1 MGVGENRTVLP
12 QTPQKQITKTWLI
25 AMNSPFIYIY
35 IQLYTCI
42 DRQILFV
49 QMCIHVGYIIYTY
62 MNHQVSYQ
70 IESSTDL
77 DGDHL
82 AIEQIQ

>member
-1 MGVGENRTVLP
+1 LLP

-25 AMNSPFIYIY
+25 AMNSPFIYI
-35 IQLYTCI
+35 QLHTCI

-62 MNHQVSYQ
+62 MNHQEIRS
-70 IESSTDL
+70 ESSTDL
-77 DGDHL
+77 DGDHWI
-82 AIEQIQ
+82 AIEEIQ